1 MRLIRKNYLLTK
13 QYSITTN
20 THEEDAMCHIELC
33 NVIETKKDSF
43 KEEAALEIC
52 LGYDELDDLIAV
64 LQHASDALKRHD
76 QR

>member
-1 MRLIRKNYLLTK
+1 
-13 QYSITTN
+13 
-20 THEEDAMCHIELC
+20 MCHIELC